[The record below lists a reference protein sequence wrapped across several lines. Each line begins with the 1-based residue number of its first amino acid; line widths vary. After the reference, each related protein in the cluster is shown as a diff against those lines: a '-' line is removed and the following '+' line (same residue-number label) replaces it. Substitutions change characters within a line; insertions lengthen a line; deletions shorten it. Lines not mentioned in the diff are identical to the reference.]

1 MRRRHRHVLLATLLI
16 AVAILTVISSIGYGS
31 LPGGL
36 PIGFSGQQDAAMRP
50 GDLRDLQREQPD
62 PSRGSEELLPLMES
76 VLESTAGVLS
86 ATAKGDY
93 DHAGEELD
101 DARSDAGRLNT
112 KIIGESLMNSEIH
125 EFALASQDTHQSLSG
140 YLGDCRRLD
149 GSTSLEER
157 GVRKRLAM
165 KKEIIV
171 ERGNRIIDIAQQF
184 GINTTSFEESL
195 EAFASHLDLAAPSA
209 SGNDTGPAPI
219 TLTVEPKEGAFGDT
233 LIFSGELPAGTKADS
248 VTLTIDGESAAPA
261 PVNDTRYTYS
271 YTISAGNPGVHS
283 AYATAAG
290 MSSDEVEFTIRP
302 IDTYLTCDLSYD
314 DDPETHGS
322 ATCSGMLI
330 TITGAP
336 VAGAP
341 VVLSIDGK
349 HTVTLR
355 TGANGSYT
363 HTGTFTEGRHTVTA
377 HFTGED
383 LPLLNATES
392 RPTEFFIPSLGSVL
406 APRFLITSSVAIIAV
421 SAVWFLRRSP
431 SRAEYQGVRLFPE
444 VDELLGL
451 PQQEDETSATLSSR
465 PEPFEAPGHELTPR
479 EEVNRIYLNLRDRV
493 AMVYGL
499 TGAAAMTPREFSARL
514 SRAPISSDLEAFIS
528 RAEVFQ
534 YGGEVPGEDDLAG
547 LAALATAII
556 RQTGGEGD

>member
-195 EAFASHLDLAAPSA
+195 EAFASHPDLVAPSA

-261 PVNDTRYTYS
+261 PADDTRYTYS

-302 IDTYLTCDLSYD
+302 ADTYLTCDVSY

-349 HTVTLR
+349 QTVTLR
-355 TGANGSYT
+355 TGANGRYT

-377 HFTGED
+377 HFTGEG

-556 RQTGGEGD
+556 RQAGGEGD

>member
-195 EAFASHLDLAAPSA
+195 EAFASHPDLVAPSA

-261 PVNDTRYTYS
+261 PADDTRYTYS

-302 IDTYLTCDLSYD
+302 ADTYLTCDVSY

-349 HTVTLR
+349 QTVTLR
-355 TGANGSYT
+355 TGANGRYT

-377 HFTGED
+377 HFTGEG

>member
-101 DARSDAGRLNT
+101 DARSDGGRLNT
-112 KIIGESLMNSEIH
+112 KVTGESLMNSEIH

-195 EAFASHLDLAAPSA
+195 EAFASHPDLVAPSA

-261 PVNDTRYTYS
+261 PADDTRYTYS

-302 IDTYLTCDLSYD
+302 ADTYLTCDVSY

-355 TGANGSYT
+355 TGANGRYT

>member
-101 DARSDAGRLNT
+101 DARSDGGRLNT
-112 KIIGESLMNSEIH
+112 KVTGESLMNSEIH

-195 EAFASHLDLAAPSA
+195 EAFASHPDLVAPSA

-261 PVNDTRYTYS
+261 PADDTRYTYS

-302 IDTYLTCDLSYD
+302 ADTYLTCDVSY

-556 RQTGGEGD
+556 RQAGGEGD

>member
-101 DARSDAGRLNT
+101 DARSDGGRLNT
-112 KIIGESLMNSEIH
+112 KVTGESLMNSEIH

-195 EAFASHLDLAAPSA
+195 EAFASHPDLVAPSA

-261 PVNDTRYTYS
+261 PADDTRYTYS

-302 IDTYLTCDLSYD
+302 ADTYLTCDVSY

-349 HTVTLR
+349 QTVTLR
-355 TGANGSYT
+355 TGANGRYT

-377 HFTGED
+377 HFTGEG

>member
-195 EAFASHLDLAAPSA
+195 EAFASHPDLVAPSA

-261 PVNDTRYTYS
+261 PADDTRYTYS

-302 IDTYLTCDLSYD
+302 ADTYLTCDVSY

-355 TGANGSYT
+355 TGANGRYT

-377 HFTGED
+377 HFTGEG

>member
-195 EAFASHLDLAAPSA
+195 EAFASHPDLVAPSA

-261 PVNDTRYTYS
+261 PADDTRYTYS

-302 IDTYLTCDLSYD
+302 ADTYLTCDVSY

-451 PQQEDETSATLSSR
+451 PQQEDETSAPPSSR

-556 RQTGGEGD
+556 RQAGGEGD

>member
-261 PVNDTRYTYS
+261 PADDTRYTYS

-302 IDTYLTCDLSYD
+302 ADTYLTCDVSY

-349 HTVTLR
+349 QTVTLR

>member
-195 EAFASHLDLAAPSA
+195 EAFASHPDLVAPSA

-261 PVNDTRYTYS
+261 PADDTRYTYS

-302 IDTYLTCDLSYD
+302 ADTYLTCDVSY

-377 HFTGED
+377 HFTGEG

-451 PQQEDETSATLSSR
+451 PQQEDETSAPPSSR

>member
-1 MRRRHRHVLLATLLI
+1 MTRRNLLLISIVLWLYVVIGAMLANEYLDLEVLFVLWLIGMAVVIQVATPLRRTGLPDPAEVPAHHRYCRIRPYRRDKDPGGSARMRRRHRHVLLATLLI

-101 DARSDAGRLNT
+101 DARSDGGRLNT
-112 KIIGESLMNSEIH
+112 KITGESLMNSEIH

-195 EAFASHLDLAAPSA
+195 EAFASHLDLVAPSA

-261 PVNDTRYTYS
+261 PADDTRYTYS

-302 IDTYLTCDLSYD
+302 ADTYLTCDVSY

-349 HTVTLR
+349 QTVTLR

-377 HFTGED
+377 HFTGEG

-451 PQQEDETSATLSSR
+451 PQQEDETSAPS
-465 PEPFEAPGHELTPR
+465 PPGQ
-479 EEVNRIYLNLRDRV
+479 NRSKRRGMN
-493 AMVYGL
+493 
-499 TGAAAMTPREFSARL
+499 
-514 SRAPISSDLEAFIS
+514 
-528 RAEVFQ
+528 
-534 YGGEVPGEDDLAG
+534 
-547 LAALATAII
+547 
-556 RQTGGEGD
+556 

>member
-261 PVNDTRYTYS
+261 PADDTRYTYS

-302 IDTYLTCDLSYD
+302 ADTYLTCDVSY

-349 HTVTLR
+349 QTVTLR
-355 TGANGSYT
+355 TGANGRYT

-377 HFTGED
+377 HFTGEG

-451 PQQEDETSATLSSR
+451 PQQEDETSAPPSSR